1 MNKILLTVF
10 AVILSVTTNCGW
22 AQTSPIYQSCT
33 LGSWEN
39 DRTEPLSWNITG
51 DWITFST
58 KTEPNNNWYS
68 WHGKTAQTNMTMTDN
83 WVVETQLQLTDDLLQ
98 RNGVRTSLWLNV
110 FNEQD
115 VNADWSILQFNIDNS
130 TQTKGWQYWVST
142 DGGEWKDIPADK
154 NIPVTAG
161 TYTIKISYQDGKII
175 QYINNVEVNSYDAPD
190 CKMSYVK
197 EIIFN
202 SYSFGDSYT
211 TTWKVPSA
219 KFVAGKSMVL
229 TADELKK
236 AVADKNVSSI
246 TLAPGNYAADL
257 TIDRAIDIVGAGSGE
272 GGTIITG
279 LMNITAT
286 DGAKV
291 NLSELHLTPNN
302 INNKAITVGTASGTE
317 TPVVAATN
325 CVIDKAQRGFNILSV
340 GAQVYTKNTN
350 IDVTYYAISLCNER
364 QKISIEGGTIQGWAA
379 IMTTANGGLSNPKG
393 EIASTGTE
401 IVVNNATL
409 ISKILSNENYGV
421 IVLQEKYNGISATIT
436 NSTLIA
442 IGDNTINPQYSAI
455 LDIRSY
461 NNVVTVTNS
470 ELNCTNGANEAGG
483 AVVSLGWNHA
493 DFGREHDGNVHF
505 SQVKDYS
512 IPTTNTVTIGNDCQ
526 ITMKEGEKLVVTSR
540 TTPNQEK
547 DKLTIKGETYTV
559 SKGNVYR
566 QYQEGYVDS
575 KWVTVDDEG
584 LPMATDAKSL
594 EEQIEKAAA
603 NATIN
608 LLPVTYELE
617 SPLQI
622 AKAIKLTSVNAS
634 QKATLKGNITIE
646 ADGVIL
652 NNLNIETESTGTKYW
667 QKNAISVIAQKA
679 TITNCSLEGS
689 VQAGHTEEWVVNGI
703 VLFPTN
709 ANPTYTVTGNTFTMF
724 KGETTDKKWTATA
737 IIMADGYTLDKKED
751 GQVVLPA
758 VSNFNET
765 AIANANT
772 YTNCFADYIHMTDKK
787 YVYSSTQSADG
798 VADAWISM
806 EKGTIN
812 APAVTNGDVLTALN
826 NTSKPDLT
834 GKAIAI
840 RCSDAWLV
848 TNENLA
854 GNDLPVLVITKAD
867 GGNYEAAKKTYA
879 PTIDNS
885 KLTASTIEAGQT
897 LSASILSGGKATV
910 TTGDKTI
917 EIAGTFAW
925 EDPTTVAKE
934 GEQSYPVVFTPAD
947 LSTYSAAKTTY
958 TFSGTKAIKQ
968 YYTVTT
974 GKCENGSVEIKDA
987 NAANRYLKGSTL
999 SLVYHPDANYK
1010 TKDGAATTLSVIDK
1024 KEITAIFEPIMHTV
1038 TIAAGENGSVSV
1050 NGTTYSGSSNTISV
1064 QQGSELAVQAIPVA
1078 EYVGSLTCS
1087 DSKVISNG
1095 VVTVDK
1101 PFTVTAS
1108 FTKIPDKEFV
1118 VSVPAVQN
1126 GKILLYDKD
1135 GNAINAGSS
1144 VKTGTEVSVLAV
1156 PDLGYK
1162 LTSDGIKNNGS
1173 SITGGKIT
1181 VSAAA
1186 SITAAFEK
1194 QTFVVKTTGDNAT
1207 ITLAL
1212 AVEKAGTLNLDQV
1225 EYGTKLTASV
1235 KPNAGYKL
1243 LSLVVN
1249 GKEIAN
1255 GGTFTVTAATEVKA
1269 VMCELAKIVI
1279 DKTPQTFVYDGS
1291 KKEFVVKT
1299 IPAGIGGFTVTYDAV
1314 PQDAAGY
1321 DKKAYKV
1328 TITRDADDVYAAV
1341 SEEIAGGLII
1351 QAADMKGVAIP
1362 TATTGNLDS
1371 NPNPDLGDYAWA
1383 ADRAESDAIY
1393 DAIFTPKSGNF
1404 KMATFSIK
1412 TGKATESLKVVTLDW
1427 TGLQTRSTSPNVT
1440 FRVAGGSLAVLNG
1453 STMLSQDGTLY
1464 AGQKIRL
1471 VATPDATHAAKVT
1484 WNVSGGGTLSVE
1496 TDTEAM
1502 LTLAEGSTTV
1512 TANFAE
1518 MSSPEFPGLD
1528 GLEKAVYDGTIYG
1541 TGTPAIKGGTEA
1553 VKDNWSITFKQG
1565 GVATSTPINAGTY
1578 DIYVSRPADN
1588 LYKAVID
1595 QNVGSFTIAQ
1605 KQATAEVPVATPIL
1619 KGQSLAQSVLS
1630 GTADV
1635 DGSFVWIDPTVQ
1647 MTETGNQKAK
1657 FVPANAN
1664 YRESEVL
1671 TTKVTVTKAEGVT
1684 LRTLNVNITNPEKG
1698 TVTMTLNGS
1707 EVVAGASVTKGDK
1720 LIVTY
1725 VATAANYKPSAT
1737 IGGSD
1742 YKSGAEYIVPESG
1755 NVEVAVSFVF
1765 NNPNPGTDPDP
1776 DPSTVDVTGITLEPT
1791 SKTLAVNETFALKAT
1806 VAPADATDT
1815 GVSWSSSAPDIVSVD
1830 TNGNVKALKAG
1841 TATITAT
1848 TNDGGFTATC
1858 KISVSVPTGIEDIL
1872 SGTRVYAQDGSIV
1885 LEPAMT
1891 IQVLVSDMTGR
1902 VIWQGKLSEKKQM
1915 AVPAGVYI
1923 VRLSNANGVQTQK
1936 VIVQ

>member
-1 MNKILLTVF
+1 MKRVNLLKKMFVLVAFLALAGVGWAVVQEESGPSIGSELHTTRSGVPVVYGITSLKGNAGSMNVQVKFEIISSEGLDLSQSTFAYYEPNKEPGWVEGQLENGKTFTFGPSNGFPLQDATSYFKLTPKGTGKLVSKMSVINVAEPQSVVVEKQDELIVTADAENISIRNDGVTTYYASLYTAVRFAKENDVINVPNGNYDLRRGTEAITEGSNEVGWYLPINKKGITIKGESREGVKITSSTFASNTAWSTQNLVTVF
-10 AVILSVTTNCGW
+10 ADDVTLENLTFICKKETNKVIEVVGKNVQLKNITCNPPSGENFAGSIYFNIADLGTASLSNLQLNSGRITFTGATTGTVKMSDVNIDYTNVKIAGSSMEELAAYDPIGSTTGKSGLTINTENVTVKVAANSDAYTLSANTIKNLPANAVLHLAEGTYEVGKQLVVNKPITLEGADAEKVILK
-22 AQTSPIYQSCT
+22 AAA
-33 LGSWEN
+33 SWEGSAN
-39 DRTEPLSWNITG
+39 SQKNLVSVEGNGTGVATLANITIQEAKRSG
-51 DWITFST
+51 LNAQSAMTLKLNNVTLKNNTGAGMVVHSAVEVT
-58 KTEPNNNWYS
+58 GLKTEGNQWGGVNLDKGSPSYPISFKFDETSTFAENTKIYADNKELSMTVTYPENQGWYTYDV
-68 WHGKTAQTNMTMTDN
+68 GDN
-83 WVVETQLQLTDDLLQ
+83 RIWSNV
-98 RNGVRTSLWLNV
+98 TSM
-110 FNEQD
+110 D
-115 VNADWSILQFNIDNS
+115 VTS
-130 TQTKGWQYWVST
+130 
-142 DGGEWKDIPADK
+142 
-154 NIPVTAG
+154 
-161 TYTIKISYQDGKII
+161 
-175 QYINNVEVNSYDAPD
+175 
-190 CKMSYVK
+190 
-197 EIIFN
+197 
-202 SYSFGDSYT
+202 
-211 TTWKVPSA
+211 
-219 KFVAGKSMVL
+219 
-229 TADELKK
+229 ADEL
-236 AVADKNVSSI
+236 AAAL
-246 TLAPGNYAADL
+246 LAIP
-257 TIDRAIDIVGAGSGE
+257 E
-272 GGTIITG
+272 GGTIRLSGTITPA
-279 LMNITAT
+279 AT
-286 DGAKV
+286 V
-291 NLSELHLTPNN
+291 TIE
-302 INNKAITVGTASGTE
+302 KAITL
-317 TPVVAATN
+317 
-325 CVIDKAQRGFNILSV
+325 CSV
-340 GAQVYTKNTN
+340 
-350 IDVTYYAISLCNER
+350 
-364 QKISIEGGTIQGWAA
+364 
-379 IMTTANGGLSNPKG
+379 
-393 EIASTGTE
+393 
-401 IVVNNATL
+401 
-409 ISKILSNENYGV
+409 
-421 IVLQEKYNGISATIT
+421 
-436 NSTLIA
+436 
-442 IGDNTINPQYSAI
+442 
-455 LDIRSY
+455 
-461 NNVVTVTNS
+461 
-470 ELNCTNGANEAGG
+470 
-483 AVVSLGWNHA
+483 
-493 DFGREHDGNVHF
+493 
-505 SQVKDYS
+505 
-512 IPTTNTVTIGNDCQ
+512 
-526 ITMKEGEKLVVTSR
+526 
-540 TTPNQEK
+540 
-547 DKLTIKGETYTV
+547 
-559 SKGNVYR
+559 
-566 QYQEGYVDS
+566 
-575 KWVTVDDEG
+575 DE
-584 LPMATDAKSL
+584 
-594 EEQIEKAAA
+594 
-603 NATIN
+603 
-608 LLPVTYELE
+608 
-617 SPLQI
+617 
-622 AKAIKLTSVNAS
+622 AKAIFNGHLIVKTNDVNIKDLKFTAQSVGFESWEKTAIVLHGS
-634 QKATLKGNITIE
+634 SARIE
-646 ADGVIL
+646 
-652 NNLNIETESTGTKYW
+652 
-667 QKNAISVIAQKA
+667 
-679 TITNCSLEGS
+679 NCEFEGS
-689 VQAGHTEEWVVNGI
+689 VSDNKYVANGI
-703 VLFPTN
+703 NLIPTAAKTN
-709 ANPTYTVTGNTFTMF
+709 FVITGNTFKSFNQKTA
-724 KGETTDKKWTATA
+724 DNWTATA
-737 IIMADGYTLDKKED
+737 VILQDKFTLTKLN
-751 GQVVLPA
+751 GT
-758 VSNFNET
+758 VSITIPEVTGFDET
-765 AIANANT
+765 AIVKNNT
-772 YTNCFADYIHMTDKK
+772 FTSCFADYIHMTANK

-798 VADAWISM
+798 VADAWLSM
-806 EKGTIN
+806 DKGTIN
-812 APAVTNGDVLTALN
+812 APAVTNEAVLTALN
-826 NTSKPDLT
+826 ATDKPALT
-834 GKAIAI
+834 DKAIAI

-848 TNENLA
+848 TNESLA
-854 GNDLPVLVITKAD
+854 GNDLPVLVFTMD
-867 GGNYEAAKKTYA
+867 GGEYKAVKKTYA
-879 PTIDNS
+879 PTIDNTT
-885 KLTASTIEAGQT
+885 LTASTIEAGQT
-897 LSASILSGGKATV
+897 LSASILSGGKAMV
-910 TTGDKTI
+910 EEK

-958 TFSGTKAIKQ
+958 TFSGMKAIKQ

-1010 TKDGAATTLSVIDK
+1010 TKAGAATTLSVIDK
-1024 KEITAIFEPIMHTV
+1024 KEITATFEPIMHTV
-1038 TIAAGENGSVSV
+1038 TITAGENGSVSV

-1064 QQGSELAVQAIPVA
+1064 QQGSELAVQAIPAA

-1101 PFTVTAS
+1101 PFSVTAS
-1108 FTKIPDKEFV
+1108 FTEILKDQFV

-1144 VKTGTEVSVLAV
+1144 VETGTDVSVLAV

-1162 LTSDGIKNNGS
+1162 LTSDGLKNNGTA
-1173 SITGGKIT
+1173 ITDGKIT

-1194 QTFVVKTTGDNAT
+1194 QTFAVKKTGDNAT

-1235 KPNAGYKL
+1235 APAAGYKL

-1299 IPAGIGGFTVTYDAV
+1299 IPAGIGGFTVKYEGI
-1314 PQDAAGY
+1314 PQEVDNHIQ
-1321 DKKAYKV
+1321 KTYKV
-1328 TITRDADDVYAAV
+1328 IITREADDVYAAV
-1341 SEEIAGGLII
+1341 SQEIEGGLII
-1351 QAADMKGVAIP
+1351 LAADMKGVAIP
-1362 TATTGNLDS
+1362 TANDGSIDKATT
-1371 NPNPDLGDYAWA
+1371 DLGSYAWK
-1383 ADRAESDAIY
+1383 DNRTDNDAIY

-1404 KMATFSIK
+1404 KKATFSIP
-1412 TGKATESLKVVTLDW
+1412 TGKATGSLKVVTLDW
-1427 TGLQTRSTSPNVT
+1427 GKLQTRSTTPNVT
-1440 FRVAGGSLAVLNG
+1440 FEVSGGSLAVLNG
-1453 STMLSQDGTLY
+1453 STALSSNSDLY

-1484 WNVSGGGTLSVE
+1484 WSVDGGTLSDE
-1496 TDTEAM
+1496 TATEAT
-1502 LTLAEGSTTV
+1502 LTLKEGSITV
-1512 TANFAE
+1512 YATFAE

-1528 GLEKAVYDGTIYG
+1528 GLDKAVYDGTIYG
-1541 TGTPAIKGGTEA
+1541 TGTPAIKGGTET

-1595 QNVGSFTIAQ
+1595 QKAGSFTIAQ
-1605 KQATAEVPVATPIL
+1605 KQVTASVTAATSVL

-1664 YRESEVL
+1664 YKESEVL

-1725 VATAANYKPSAT
+1725 VATAADYKASAT

-1742 YKSGAEYIVPESG
+1742 YKSGVEYIVPESG

-1765 NNPNPGTDPDP
+1765 NNSNPGTDPDP

-1791 SKTLAVNETFALKAT
+1791 SKTLAVNETLALKAT

-1830 TNGNVKALKAG
+1830 TKGNVKALKAG

-1872 SGTRVYAQDGSIV
+1872 SGTRVYTQDGSIV

-1915 AVPAGVYI
+1915 AVSAGVYI

>member
-1 MNKILLTVF
+1 MKRVNLLKKMFVLVAFLALAGVGWAMVQEENGPSINSELHTARSGVPVVYGITSLKGNAGDMNVQVKFEIISSEGLDLNKSTFAYYEPNQPTPGWVEGELEDGKIFTFGLPVGFPLRDATSYFKLTPVGSGKLVSKVSVINVANSGEPIAVLNDELTVTGDAKNISITNNGETTYYASLYTAVRFAKENDVINVPNGNYDLRRGTEAITEGSNEAGWYLPINKKGITIKGESREGVKITSSTFASNTAWSTQNLVTVF
-10 AVILSVTTNCGW
+10 ADDVTLENLTFICKKETNKVIEVVGKNVQLKNITCNPPSGENFAGSIYFNIADLGTASLSNLQLNSGRITFTGATTGTVKMSDVNIDYTNVKIAGSSMEELAAYDPIGSTTGKSGLTINTENVTVKVAANSDAYTLSANTIKNLPANAVLHLAEGTYEVGKQLVVNKPITLEGADAGKVILK
-22 AQTSPIYQSCT
+22 AAA
-33 LGSWEN
+33 SWEGSAN
-39 DRTEPLSWNITG
+39 AQKNLVSVEGNGTGVATLANITIQEAKRSG
-51 DWITFST
+51 LNAQSAMTLKLNNVTLKNNTGAGMVVHSAVEVT
-58 KTEPNNNWYS
+58 GLKTEGNQWGGVNLDKGSPSYPISFKFDETSTFAENTKIYADNKELSMTVTYPENQGWYTYDVEAMRIWS
-68 WHGKTAQTNMTMTDN
+68 NVASMDVTN
-83 WVVETQLQLTDDLLQ
+83 
-98 RNGVRTSLWLNV
+98 
-110 FNEQD
+110 
-115 VNADWSILQFNIDNS
+115 
-130 TQTKGWQYWVST
+130 
-142 DGGEWKDIPADK
+142 
-154 NIPVTAG
+154 
-161 TYTIKISYQDGKII
+161 
-175 QYINNVEVNSYDAPD
+175 
-190 CKMSYVK
+190 
-197 EIIFN
+197 
-202 SYSFGDSYT
+202 
-211 TTWKVPSA
+211 
-219 KFVAGKSMVL
+219 
-229 TADELKK
+229 ADEL
-236 AVADKNVSSI
+236 AAAL
-246 TLAPGNYAADL
+246 LAIP
-257 TIDRAIDIVGAGSGE
+257 E
-272 GGTIITG
+272 GGTIRLSGTITPA
-279 LMNITAT
+279 AT
-286 DGAKV
+286 V
-291 NLSELHLTPNN
+291 MIE
-302 INNKAITVGTASGTE
+302 KAITLCSVDEAKATFNGHLIVKTNDVNIKDLKFTA
-317 TPVVAATN
+317 
-325 CVIDKAQRGFNILSV
+325 QSV
-340 GAQVYTKNTN
+340 GFESWEK
-350 IDVTYYAISLCNER
+350 
-364 QKISIEGGTIQGWAA
+364 
-379 IMTTANGGLSNPKG
+379 TA
-393 EIASTGTE
+393 
-401 IVVNNATL
+401 
-409 ISKILSNENYGV
+409 
-421 IVLQEKYNGISATIT
+421 IVLVGSSAKI
-436 NSTLIA
+436 
-442 IGDNTINPQYSAI
+442 
-455 LDIRSY
+455 
-461 NNVVTVTNS
+461 
-470 ELNCTNGANEAGG
+470 ENCE
-483 AVVSLGWNHA
+483 
-493 DFGREHDGNVHF
+493 F
-505 SQVKDYS
+505 
-512 IPTTNTVTIGNDCQ
+512 
-526 ITMKEGEKLVVTSR
+526 
-540 TTPNQEK
+540 
-547 DKLTIKGETYTV
+547 
-559 SKGNVYR
+559 
-566 QYQEGYVDS
+566 
-575 KWVTVDDEG
+575 
-584 LPMATDAKSL
+584 
-594 EEQIEKAAA
+594 
-603 NATIN
+603 
-608 LLPVTYELE
+608 
-617 SPLQI
+617 
-622 AKAIKLTSVNAS
+622 
-634 QKATLKGNITIE
+634 
-646 ADGVIL
+646 
-652 NNLNIETESTGTKYW
+652 
-667 QKNAISVIAQKA
+667 
-679 TITNCSLEGS
+679 EGS
-689 VQAGHTEEWVVNGI
+689 VSDDKYVANGI
-703 VLFPTN
+703 NLIPTAAKTN
-709 ANPTYTVTGNTFTMF
+709 FVITGNTFKNFNQKTA
-724 KGETTDKKWTATA
+724 DNWTATA
-737 IIMADGYTLDKKED
+737 VILQDKFTLTKLN
-751 GQVVLPA
+751 GT
-758 VSNFNET
+758 VSITIPEVTGFDET
-765 AIANANT
+765 AIVKNNT
-772 YTNCFADYIHMTDKK
+772 FTSCFADYIHMTANK

-798 VADAWISM
+798 VADAWLSM
-806 EKGTIN
+806 DKGTIN
-812 APAVTNGDVLTALN
+812 APAVTNEAVLTALN
-826 NTSKPDLT
+826 ATDKPALT
-834 GKAIAI
+834 DKAIAI

-848 TNENLA
+848 TNESLA
-854 GNDLPVLVITKAD
+854 GNDLPVLVFTMD
-867 GGNYEAAKKTYA
+867 GGDYKAEKKTYA

-885 KLTASTIEAGQT
+885 KLTASTIEAEQT

-974 GKCENGSVEIKDA
+974 GKCENGSVEIKEA
-987 NAANRYLKGSTL
+987 NAANRYLKGSKLT
-999 SLVYHPDANYK
+999 LVYHPDANYK
-1010 TKDGAATTLSVIDK
+1010 TNADAATTLSVTEK
-1024 KEITAIFEPIMHTV
+1024 QEITTIFEPIMHTV

-1050 NGTTYSGSSNTISV
+1050 NGITYSGSSNTISV

-1108 FTKIPDKEFV
+1108 FTAKLEDQFV

-1144 VKTGTEVSVLAV
+1144 VETGTDVSVLAV

-1173 SITGGKIT
+1173 SITGGKIK
-1181 VSAAA
+1181 VSAAV

-1194 QTFVVKTTGDNAT
+1194 QTFAVKTTGNNAT

-1235 KPNAGYKL
+1235 APAAGYKL

-1269 VMCELAKIVI
+1269 VMCKLATIVI
-1279 DKTPQTFVYDGS
+1279 DKTPQTFVYDGN

-1299 IPAGIGGFTVTYDAV
+1299 IPAGIGDFTVTYDAV

-1328 TITRDADDVYAAV
+1328 IITRDADDVYAAV
-1341 SEEIAGGLII
+1341 SQEIEGGLVIL
-1351 QAADMKGVAIP
+1351 AADMKGVAIP
-1362 TATTGNLDS
+1362 TASSGNLES
-1371 NPNPDLGDYAWA
+1371 NPNSDLGSYAW
-1383 ADRAESDAIY
+1383 ENGSVGNDAPIHN
-1393 DAIFTPKSGNF
+1393 AIFTPTSKNF
-1404 KMATFSIK
+1404 KKSTFSIL
-1412 TGKATESLKVVTLDW
+1412 TGKGTKPAEVTLDW
-1427 TGLQTRSTSPNVT
+1427 GGLQTRSTSPNVKFT
-1440 FRVAGGSLAVLNG
+1440 VNGGSLAVLNG
-1453 STMLSQDGTLY
+1453 SAVLSSGTTLY

-1471 VATPDATHAAKVT
+1471 VATPDAAHAAKVT
-1484 WNVSGGGTLSVE
+1484 WSVTNGTLSDQ
-1496 TDTEAM
+1496 TDTEAT
-1502 LTLAEGSTTV
+1502 LTLAEGSITV
-1512 TANFAE
+1512 SATFAAK
-1518 MSSPEFPGLD
+1518 SSPVFPGLD
-1528 GLEKAVYDGTIYG
+1528 GLDKSVYDGTIYG
-1541 TGTPAIKGGTEA
+1541 TGTPAIKGGTGA
-1553 VKDNWSITFKQG
+1553 VTDNWSIAFKQG

-1578 DIYVSRPADN
+1578 DIYVSRPADAI
-1588 LYKAVID
+1588 YSAVID

-1671 TTKVTVTKAEGVT
+1671 TTNVTVTKAEGVT

-1830 TNGNVKALKAG
+1830 TKGNVKALKAG

-1872 SGTRVYAQDGSIV
+1872 SGPRVYAQDGSIV

-1915 AVPAGVYI
+1915 AVSAGVYI

>member
-1 MNKILLTVF
+1 MKKNILTLF
-10 AVILSVTTNCGW
+10 AVIIGLT
-22 AQTSPIYQSCT
+22 A
-33 LGSWEN
+33 
-39 DRTEPLSWNITG
+39 NIG
-51 DWITFST
+51 LLHA
-58 KTEPNNNWYS
+58 E
-68 WHGKTAQTNMTMTDN
+68 TDN
-83 WVVETQLQLTDDLLQ
+83 W
-98 RNGVRTSLWLNV
+98 
-110 FNEQD
+110 
-115 VNADWSILQFNIDNS
+115 S
-130 TQTKGWQYWVST
+130 THA
-142 DGGEWKDIPADK
+142 EE
-154 NIPVTAG
+154 VTPSG
-161 TYTIKISYQDGKII
+161 DTYTITSAGQLAWIASQVNGESGNSFEGKTIILNNDIDLAAHEWTPIGNSFEKGFKGTFDGNGKTISNMKISITSNNEQEKVIGGLFGYILNDAVVKNVTIAGTSSIELSGNKEAFAGGIVALAQGITQENKKAAFAGTIENCHSAASISVSISPATANAKGSENSAVAGGIAGEVYAGGKKSSDPD
-175 QYINNVEVNSYDAPD
+175 YPGVINCSSSGNMTST
-190 CKMSYVK
+190 C
-197 EIIFN
+197 
-202 SYSFGDSYT
+202 T
-211 TTWKVPSA
+211 TTQTTNGVLSGGILGRAESVKVQNCYSTGNMTSTGGQTPYTGGIVGHVSYEVQILDCYSTGTITSSSNRTEEA
-219 KFVAGKSMVL
+219 WGIAGGISGTISQNSVVKNCYATGDISVSLPNTTNAGSEVWAGGIVGYGINKAGSKIENCAALNGTISVSGNKSFS
-229 TADELKK
+229 KK
-236 AVADKNVSSI
+236 AVHRIFGKNEGQT
-246 TLAPGNYAADL
+246 TLSGNYAYVGIELSIDSQS
-257 TIDRAIDIVGAGSGE
+257 TIVTAEGIDKE
-272 GGTIITG
+272 DGTILVSFDLPTLFDSNKG
-279 LMNITAT
+279 WT
-286 DGAKV
+286 
-291 NLSELHLTPNN
+291 LSETTLPTLTDCGTAVQTGKPQSDYFIPASELKTLLSRESVTAISLKDGVTYDFSDESLN
-302 INNKAITVGTASGTE
+302 INKAVTITSNVYNKAI
-317 TPVVAATN
+317 
-325 CVIDKAQRGFNILSV
+325 I
-340 GAQVYTKNTN
+340 
-350 IDVTYYAISLCNER
+350 
-364 QKISIEGGTIQGWAA
+364 
-379 IMTTANGGLSNPKG
+379 
-393 EIASTGTE
+393 
-401 IVVNNATL
+401 
-409 ISKILSNENYGV
+409 
-421 IVLQEKYNGISATIT
+421 
-436 NSTLIA
+436 
-442 IGDNTINPQYSAI
+442 
-455 LDIRSY
+455 
-461 NNVVTVTNS
+461 
-470 ELNCTNGANEAGG
+470 
-483 AVVSLGWNHA
+483 
-493 DFGREHDGNVHF
+493 
-505 SQVKDYS
+505 
-512 IPTTNTVTIGNDCQ
+512 
-526 ITMKEGEKLVVTSR
+526 
-540 TTPNQEK
+540 
-547 DKLTIKGETYTV
+547 
-559 SKGNVYR
+559 
-566 QYQEGYVDS
+566 
-575 KWVTVDDEG
+575 
-584 LPMATDAKSL
+584 
-594 EEQIEKAAA
+594 
-603 NATIN
+603 
-608 LLPVTYELE
+608 
-617 SPLQI
+617 
-622 AKAIKLTSVNAS
+622 
-634 QKATLKGNITIE
+634 KGNICIE
-646 ADGVIL
+646 ADDVAL
-652 NNLNIETESTGTKYW
+652 NNLKIETVSTGTKYW
-667 QKNAISVIAQKA
+667 QKNAVSVIGKKV
-679 TITNCSLEGS
+679 TITTCDFVGS
-689 VQAGHTEEWVVNGI
+689 IQAGHAEEWVVNGI
-703 VLFPTN
+703 VLFPT
-709 ANPTYTVTGNTFTMF
+709 ATAPEYKLTGNTFTMF
-724 KGETTDKKWTATA
+724 KGTTSDKKWTATA

-812 APAVTNGDVLTALN
+812 AQAVTNEAVLTALN
-826 NTSKPDLT
+826 NTSKPTLT
-834 GKAIAI
+834 DKAIAI

-848 TNENLA
+848 TNESLA
-854 GNDLPVLVITKAD
+854 GSDLPVLVITMD
-867 GGNYEAAKKTYA
+867 GGDYKAEKKTYA
-879 PTIDNS
+879 PTIDNTT
-885 KLTASTIEAGQT
+885 LTASTIEAGQT
-897 LSASILSGGKATV
+897 LSASILSGGKAMV
-910 TTGDKTI
+910 EEK

-974 GKCENGSVEIKDA
+974 GKCENGSVEIKEA
-987 NAANRYLKGSTL
+987 NAANRYLKGSKLT
-999 SLVYHPDANYK
+999 LVYHPDANYK
-1010 TKDGAATTLSVIDK
+1010 TNADAATTLSVTEK
-1024 KEITAIFEPIMHTV
+1024 QEITTIFEPIMHTV

-1050 NGTTYSGSSNTISV
+1050 NGITYSGSSNTISV

-1108 FTKIPDKEFV
+1108 FTAKLEDQFV

-1144 VKTGTEVSVLAV
+1144 VETGTDVSVLAV

-1173 SITGGKIT
+1173 SITGGKIK
-1181 VSAAA
+1181 VSAAV

-1194 QTFVVKTTGDNAT
+1194 QTFAVKTTGNNAT

-1235 KPNAGYKL
+1235 APAAGYKL

-1269 VMCELAKIVI
+1269 VMCKLATIVI
-1279 DKTPQTFVYDGS
+1279 DKTPQTFVYDGN

-1299 IPAGIGGFTVTYDAV
+1299 IPAGIGDFTVTYDAV
-1314 PQDAAGY
+1314 PQDAADH

-1328 TITRDADDVYAAV
+1328 TITRKADDVYAEVTA
-1341 SEEIAGGLII
+1341 EQGTIEGGLVIL
-1351 QAADMKGVAIP
+1351 AADMKGVAIP
-1362 TATTGNLDS
+1362 TASNGNLGS
-1371 NPNPDLGDYAWA
+1371 NPNQDLGDYAWA
-1383 ADRAESDAIY
+1383 ADRADGDAIY

-1404 KMATFSIK
+1404 KKSTFSIL
-1412 TGKATESLKVVTLDW
+1412 TGKGTRPAEVTLDW
-1427 TGLQTRSTSPNVT
+1427 GGLQTRSAGSTVKFTVN
-1440 FRVAGGSLAVLNG
+1440 GGSLAVLNG
-1453 STMLSQDGTLY
+1453 SAALSSGTTLY

-1484 WNVSGGGTLSVE
+1484 WSVTNGTLSDQ
-1496 TDTEAM
+1496 TDTEAT

-1512 TANFAE
+1512 SATFAAK
-1518 MSSPEFPGLD
+1518 SSPAFPGLD
-1528 GLEKAVYDGTIYG
+1528 GLGNVIYDGTIYG
-1541 TGTPAIKGGTEA
+1541 TGVPAIKSGT
-1553 VKDNWSITFKQG
+1553 VTDNWLITFKQD

-1578 DIYVSRPADN
+1578 GIYVSRPADN
-1588 LYKAVID
+1588 LYSAVID
-1595 QNVGSFTIAQ
+1595 QKAGSFTIAQ
-1605 KQATAEVPVATPIL
+1605 KQVTASVTAATSVL

-1635 DGSFVWIDPTVQ
+1635 DGSFVWIDPTVL

-1664 YRESEVL
+1664 YKESGEL
-1671 TTKVTVTKAEGVT
+1671 TTKVTVNEATGVT

-1737 IGGSD
+1737 IGGSA
-1742 YKSGAEYIVPESG
+1742 YQSGAEYIVPVEG
-1755 NVEVAVSFVF
+1755 NVEVAVSFTW
-1765 NNPNPGTDPDP
+1765 NNPGTGTDPEP
-1776 DPSTVDVTGITLEPT
+1776 GPSTVDVTGITLEPT

-1830 TNGNVKALKAG
+1830 TKGNVKALKAG

-1915 AVPAGVYI
+1915 AVSAGVYI

>member
-1 MNKILLTVF
+1 MKKNILTLF
-10 AVILSVTTNCGW
+10 AVIIGLT
-22 AQTSPIYQSCT
+22 A
-33 LGSWEN
+33 
-39 DRTEPLSWNITG
+39 NIG
-51 DWITFST
+51 LLHA
-58 KTEPNNNWYS
+58 E
-68 WHGKTAQTNMTMTDN
+68 TDN
-83 WVVETQLQLTDDLLQ
+83 W
-98 RNGVRTSLWLNV
+98 
-110 FNEQD
+110 
-115 VNADWSILQFNIDNS
+115 S
-130 TQTKGWQYWVST
+130 THA
-142 DGGEWKDIPADK
+142 EE
-154 NIPVTAG
+154 VTPSG
-161 TYTIKISYQDGKII
+161 DTYTITSAGQLAWIASQVNGESGNSFEGKTIILNNDIDLAAHEWTPIGNSFEKGFKGTFDGNGKTISNMKISITSNNEQEKVIGGLFGYILNDAVVKNVTIAGTSSIELSGNKEAFAGGIVALAQGITQENKKAAFAGTIENCHSAASISVSISPATANAKGSENSAVAGGIAGEVYAGGKKSSDPD
-175 QYINNVEVNSYDAPD
+175 YPGVINCSSSGNMTST
-190 CKMSYVK
+190 C
-197 EIIFN
+197 
-202 SYSFGDSYT
+202 T
-211 TTWKVPSA
+211 TTQTTNGVLSGGILGRAESVKVQNCYSTGNMTSTGGQTPYTGGIVGHVSYEVQILDCYSTGTITSSSNRTEEA
-219 KFVAGKSMVL
+219 WGIAGGISGTISQNSVVKNCYATGDISVSLPNTTNAGSEVWAGGIVGYGINKAGSKIENCAALNGTISVSGNKSFS
-229 TADELKK
+229 KK
-236 AVADKNVSSI
+236 AVHRIFGKNEGQT
-246 TLAPGNYAADL
+246 TLSGNYAYVGIELSIDSQS
-257 TIDRAIDIVGAGSGE
+257 TIVTAEGIDKE
-272 GGTIITG
+272 DGTILVSFDLPTLFDSNKG
-279 LMNITAT
+279 WT
-286 DGAKV
+286 
-291 NLSELHLTPNN
+291 LSETTLPTLTDCGTAVQTGKPQSDYFIPASELKTLLSRESVTAISLKDGVTYDFSDESLN
-302 INNKAITVGTASGTE
+302 INKAVTITSNVYNKAI
-317 TPVVAATN
+317 
-325 CVIDKAQRGFNILSV
+325 I
-340 GAQVYTKNTN
+340 
-350 IDVTYYAISLCNER
+350 
-364 QKISIEGGTIQGWAA
+364 
-379 IMTTANGGLSNPKG
+379 
-393 EIASTGTE
+393 
-401 IVVNNATL
+401 
-409 ISKILSNENYGV
+409 
-421 IVLQEKYNGISATIT
+421 
-436 NSTLIA
+436 
-442 IGDNTINPQYSAI
+442 
-455 LDIRSY
+455 
-461 NNVVTVTNS
+461 
-470 ELNCTNGANEAGG
+470 
-483 AVVSLGWNHA
+483 
-493 DFGREHDGNVHF
+493 
-505 SQVKDYS
+505 
-512 IPTTNTVTIGNDCQ
+512 
-526 ITMKEGEKLVVTSR
+526 
-540 TTPNQEK
+540 
-547 DKLTIKGETYTV
+547 
-559 SKGNVYR
+559 
-566 QYQEGYVDS
+566 
-575 KWVTVDDEG
+575 
-584 LPMATDAKSL
+584 
-594 EEQIEKAAA
+594 
-603 NATIN
+603 
-608 LLPVTYELE
+608 
-617 SPLQI
+617 
-622 AKAIKLTSVNAS
+622 
-634 QKATLKGNITIE
+634 KGNICIE
-646 ADGVIL
+646 ADDVAL
-652 NNLNIETESTGTKYW
+652 NNLKIETVSTGTKYW
-667 QKNAISVIAQKA
+667 QKNAVSVIGKKV
-679 TITNCSLEGS
+679 TITTCDFVGS
-689 VQAGHTEEWVVNGI
+689 IQAGHAEEWVVNGI
-703 VLFPTN
+703 VLFPT
-709 ANPTYTVTGNTFTMF
+709 ATAPEYKLTGNTFTMF
-724 KGETTDKKWTATA
+724 KGTTSDKKWTATA
-737 IIMADGYTLDKKED
+737 IIMADGYTLDKKEN

-765 AIANANT
+765 AIASANT
-772 YTNCFADYIHMTDKK
+772 YTDCFADYIHMTNSK
-787 YVYSSTQSADG
+787 YVYSHTQSADG
-798 VADAWISM
+798 VADAWLSM
-806 EKGTIN
+806 DKGTID
-812 APAVTNGDVLTALN
+812 ASAVTNEAVLTALN
-826 NTSKPDLT
+826 ATEKPTLT

-840 RCSDAWLV
+840 KCSDAWLV
-848 TNENLA
+848 TNESLA
-854 GNDLPVLVITKAD
+854 GNDLPVLVITKAE
-867 GGNYEAAKKTYA
+867 GGDYKAVKKTYA

-897 LSASILSGGKATV
+897 LSASVLSGGKATAD
-910 TTGDKTI
+910 GK

-925 EDPTTVAKE
+925 EDPKTVAAE
-934 GEQSYPVVFTPAD
+934 GEQTYSVVFTPND
-947 LSTYSAAKTTY
+947 LSGYSPAKTSY
-958 TFSGTKAIKQ
+958 TFSGKNAIKQ

-974 GKCENGSVEIKDA
+974 GKCENGSVEIKEA

-999 SLVYHPDANYK
+999 TLVYHPDVNYK
-1010 TKDGAATTLSVIDK
+1010 TKAGAETTLNVTEDK
-1024 KEITAIFEPIMHTV
+1024 VVTTTFEAIMHTV
-1038 TIAAGENGSVSV
+1038 TIAAGANGSVSV
-1050 NGTTYSGSSNTISV
+1050 NGTAYTGSSNTISV
-1064 QQGSELAVQAIPVA
+1064 PQGSELAVQVIPA
-1078 EYVGSLTCS
+1078 TDYIGSLTCS

-1101 PFTVTAS
+1101 PFTITGS
-1108 FTKIPDKEFV
+1108 FTEKPADEFV

-1144 VKTGTEVSVLAV
+1144 VETGTVVSVLAV

-1162 LTSDGIKNNGS
+1162 LTSESLKNNS
-1173 SITGGKIT
+1173 APITDGKIT
-1181 VSAAA
+1181 VSANA

-1194 QTFVVKTTGDNAT
+1194 QTFAVSKKDVNAT
-1207 ITLAL
+1207 ITIS
-1212 AVEKAGTLNLDQV
+1212 GTGSESLDKV
-1225 EYGTKLTASV
+1225 PYGTTLTASV
-1235 KPNAGYKL
+1235 KPNDGYKL

-1249 GKEIAN
+1249 GKEIAD
-1255 GGTFTVTAATEVKA
+1255 GGSFTVTAKTEVKA
-1269 VMCELAKIVI
+1269 VMRQLATIVI
-1279 DKTPQTFVYDGS
+1279 DKTPQTFVYDGN

-1299 IPAGIGGFTVTYDAV
+1299 IPAGIGDFTVTYDAV

-1321 DKKAYKV
+1321 NKKAYKV

-1351 QAADMKGVAIP
+1351 LAADMKGVAIP
-1362 TATTGNLDS
+1362 TASSGSINTTT
-1371 NPNPDLGDYAWA
+1371 DLGSYAW
-1383 ADRAESDAIY
+1383 ENGSVENDAPIHN
-1393 DAIFTPKSGNF
+1393 AIFTPTSENF
-1404 KMATFSIK
+1404 KKSTFSIL
-1412 TGKATESLKVVTLDW
+1412 TGKGQTPATVTLDW
-1427 TGLQTRSTSPNVT
+1427 GGLQTRSASPNVT
-1440 FRVAGGSLAVLNG
+1440 FKVNGGSLAVLNG
-1453 STMLSQDGTLY
+1453 SAVLSSNTTLY

-1484 WNVSGGGTLSVE
+1484 WSVDGGELIASTN
-1496 TDTEAM
+1496 TEA
-1502 LTLAEGSTTV
+1502 TLALAKGNITV
-1512 TANFAE
+1512 YATFAE

-1528 GLEKAVYDGTIYG
+1528 GLDKAVYDGTIYG

-1671 TTKVTVTKAEGVT
+1671 TTNVTVTKAEGVT

-1830 TNGNVKALKAG
+1830 TKGNVKALKAG
-1841 TATITAT
+1841 TATITAA

-1915 AVPAGVYI
+1915 AVSAGVYI

>member
-1 MNKILLTVF
+1 MKKNILTLF
-10 AVILSVTTNCGW
+10 AVIIGLT
-22 AQTSPIYQSCT
+22 A
-33 LGSWEN
+33 
-39 DRTEPLSWNITG
+39 NIG
-51 DWITFST
+51 LLHA
-58 KTEPNNNWYS
+58 E
-68 WHGKTAQTNMTMTDN
+68 TDN
-83 WVVETQLQLTDDLLQ
+83 W
-98 RNGVRTSLWLNV
+98 
-110 FNEQD
+110 
-115 VNADWSILQFNIDNS
+115 S
-130 TQTKGWQYWVST
+130 THA
-142 DGGEWKDIPADK
+142 EE
-154 NIPVTAG
+154 VTPSG
-161 TYTIKISYQDGKII
+161 DTYTITSAGQLAWIASQVNGESGNSFEGKTIILNNDIDLAAHEWTPIGNSFEKGFKGTFDGNGKTISNMKISITSNNEQEKVIGGLFGYILNDAVVKNVTIAGTSSIELSGNKEAFAGGIVALAQGITQENKKAAFAGTIENCHSAASISVSISPATANAKGSENSAVAGGIAGEVYAGGKKSSDPD
-175 QYINNVEVNSYDAPD
+175 YPGVINCSSSGNMTST
-190 CKMSYVK
+190 C
-197 EIIFN
+197 
-202 SYSFGDSYT
+202 T
-211 TTWKVPSA
+211 TTQTTNGVLSGGILGRAESVKVQNCYSTGNMTSTGGQTPYTGGIVGHVSYEVQILDCYSTGTITSSSNRTEEA
-219 KFVAGKSMVL
+219 WGIAGGISGTISQNSVVKNCYATGDISVSLPNTTNAGSEVWAGGIVGYGINKAGSKIENCAALNGTISVSGNKSFS
-229 TADELKK
+229 KK
-236 AVADKNVSSI
+236 AVHRIFGKNEGQT
-246 TLAPGNYAADL
+246 TLSGNYAYVGIELSIDSQS
-257 TIDRAIDIVGAGSGE
+257 TIVTAEGIDKE
-272 GGTIITG
+272 DGTILVSFDLPTLFDSNKG
-279 LMNITAT
+279 WT
-286 DGAKV
+286 
-291 NLSELHLTPNN
+291 LSETTLPTLTDCGTAVQTGKPQSDYFIPASELKTLLSRESVTAISLKDGVTYDFSDESLN
-302 INNKAITVGTASGTE
+302 INKAVTITSNVYNKAI
-317 TPVVAATN
+317 
-325 CVIDKAQRGFNILSV
+325 I
-340 GAQVYTKNTN
+340 
-350 IDVTYYAISLCNER
+350 
-364 QKISIEGGTIQGWAA
+364 
-379 IMTTANGGLSNPKG
+379 
-393 EIASTGTE
+393 
-401 IVVNNATL
+401 
-409 ISKILSNENYGV
+409 
-421 IVLQEKYNGISATIT
+421 
-436 NSTLIA
+436 
-442 IGDNTINPQYSAI
+442 
-455 LDIRSY
+455 
-461 NNVVTVTNS
+461 
-470 ELNCTNGANEAGG
+470 
-483 AVVSLGWNHA
+483 
-493 DFGREHDGNVHF
+493 
-505 SQVKDYS
+505 
-512 IPTTNTVTIGNDCQ
+512 
-526 ITMKEGEKLVVTSR
+526 
-540 TTPNQEK
+540 
-547 DKLTIKGETYTV
+547 
-559 SKGNVYR
+559 
-566 QYQEGYVDS
+566 
-575 KWVTVDDEG
+575 
-584 LPMATDAKSL
+584 
-594 EEQIEKAAA
+594 
-603 NATIN
+603 
-608 LLPVTYELE
+608 
-617 SPLQI
+617 
-622 AKAIKLTSVNAS
+622 
-634 QKATLKGNITIE
+634 KGNICIE
-646 ADGVIL
+646 ADDVAL
-652 NNLNIETESTGTKYW
+652 NNLKIETVSTGTKYW
-667 QKNAISVIAQKA
+667 QKNAVSVIGKKV
-679 TITNCSLEGS
+679 TITTCDFVGS
-689 VQAGHTEEWVVNGI
+689 IQAGHAEEWVVNGI
-703 VLFPTN
+703 VLFPT
-709 ANPTYTVTGNTFTMF
+709 ATAPEYKLTGNTFTMF
-724 KGETTDKKWTATA
+724 KGTTSDKKWTATA
-737 IIMADGYTLDKKED
+737 IIMADGYTLDKKEN

-765 AIANANT
+765 AIASANT
-772 YTNCFADYIHMTDKK
+772 YTDCFADYIHMTNSK
-787 YVYSSTQSADG
+787 YVYSHTQSADG
-798 VADAWISM
+798 VADAWLSM
-806 EKGTIN
+806 DKGTID
-812 APAVTNGDVLTALN
+812 ASAVTNEAVLTALN
-826 NTSKPDLT
+826 ATEKPTLT

-840 RCSDAWLV
+840 KCSDAWLV
-848 TNENLA
+848 TNESLA
-854 GNDLPVLVITKAD
+854 GNDLPVLVITKAE
-867 GGNYEAAKKTYA
+867 GGDYKAVKKTYA

-897 LSASILSGGKATV
+897 LSASVLSGGKATAD
-910 TTGDKTI
+910 GK

-925 EDPTTVAKE
+925 EDPKTVAAE
-934 GEQSYPVVFTPAD
+934 GEQTYSVVFTPND
-947 LSTYSAAKTTY
+947 LSGYSPAKTSY
-958 TFSGTKAIKQ
+958 TFSGKNAIKQ

-974 GKCENGSVEIKDA
+974 GKCENGSVEIKEA

-999 SLVYHPDANYK
+999 TLVYHPDVNYK
-1010 TKDGAATTLSVIDK
+1010 TKAGAETTLNVTEDK
-1024 KEITAIFEPIMHTV
+1024 VVTTTFEAIMHTV
-1038 TIAAGENGSVSV
+1038 TIAAGANGSVSV
-1050 NGTTYSGSSNTISV
+1050 NGTAYTGSSNTISV
-1064 QQGSELAVQAIPVA
+1064 PQGSELAVQVIPA
-1078 EYVGSLTCS
+1078 TDYIGSLTCS

-1101 PFTVTAS
+1101 PFTITGS
-1108 FTKIPDKEFV
+1108 FTEKPADEFV

-1144 VKTGTEVSVLAV
+1144 VETGTVVSVLAV

-1162 LTSDGIKNNGS
+1162 LTSESLKNNS
-1173 SITGGKIT
+1173 APITDGKIT
-1181 VSAAA
+1181 VSANA

-1194 QTFVVKTTGDNAT
+1194 QTFAVSKKDVNAT
-1207 ITLAL
+1207 ITISDTGS
-1212 AVEKAGTLNLDQV
+1212 ESLDKV
-1225 EYGTKLTASV
+1225 PYGTTLTASV
-1235 KPNAGYKL
+1235 KPNDGYKL

-1249 GKEIAN
+1249 GKEIAD
-1255 GGTFTVTAATEVKA
+1255 GGSFTVTAKTEVKA
-1269 VMCELAKIVI
+1269 VMRQLATIVI
-1279 DKTPQTFVYDGS
+1279 DKTPQTFVYDGN

-1299 IPAGIGGFTVTYDAV
+1299 IPAGIGDFTVTYDAV

-1321 DKKAYKV
+1321 NKKAYKV

-1351 QAADMKGVAIP
+1351 LAADMKGVAIP
-1362 TATTGNLDS
+1362 TASSGSINTTT
-1371 NPNPDLGDYAWA
+1371 DLGSYAW
-1383 ADRAESDAIY
+1383 ENGSVENDAPIHN
-1393 DAIFTPKSGNF
+1393 AIFTPTSENF
-1404 KMATFSIK
+1404 KKSTFSIL
-1412 TGKATESLKVVTLDW
+1412 TGKGQTPATVTLDW
-1427 TGLQTRSTSPNVT
+1427 GGLQTRSASPNVT
-1440 FRVAGGSLAVLNG
+1440 FKVNGGSLAVLNG
-1453 STMLSQDGTLY
+1453 SAVLSSNTTLY

-1484 WNVSGGGTLSVE
+1484 WSVDGGELIASTN
-1496 TDTEAM
+1496 TEA
-1502 LTLAEGSTTV
+1502 TLALAKGNITV
-1512 TANFAE
+1512 YATFAE

-1528 GLEKAVYDGTIYG
+1528 GLDKAVYDGTIYG

-1671 TTKVTVTKAEGVT
+1671 TTNVTVTKAEGVT

-1830 TNGNVKALKAG
+1830 TKGNVKALKAG
-1841 TATITAT
+1841 TATITAA

-1915 AVPAGVYI
+1915 AVSAGVYI

>member
-1 MNKILLTVF
+1 MKRVNLLKKMFVLVAFLALAGVGWALTQGATTTIKVDAANGNDESAGADGAFSTAFKTLQAAITAANGVAGSDVVISIAAGSYKAPEWNNGFISGSTGTFGLLTK
-10 AVILSVTTNCGW
+10 ANTVITAAESVT
-22 AQTSPIYQSCT
+22 ADQVT
-33 LGSWEN
+33 L
-39 DRTEPLSWNITG
+39 T
-51 DWITFST
+51 
-58 KTEPNNNWYS
+58 
-68 WHGKTAQTNMTMTDN
+68 
-83 WVVETQLQLTDDLLQ
+83 
-98 RNGVRTSLWLNV
+98 
-110 FNEQD
+110 
-115 VNADWSILQFNIDNS
+115 
-130 TQTKGWQYWVST
+130 
-142 DGGEWKDIPADK
+142 
-154 NIPVTAG
+154 
-161 TYTIKISYQDGKII
+161 
-175 QYINNVEVNSYDAPD
+175 
-190 CKMSYVK
+190 
-197 EIIFN
+197 
-202 SYSFGDSYT
+202 
-211 TTWKVPSA
+211 
-219 KFVAGKSMVL
+219 
-229 TADELKK
+229 
-236 AVADKNVSSI
+236 
-246 TLAPGNYAADL
+246 
-257 TIDRAIDIVGAGSGE
+257 
-272 GGTIITG
+272 
-279 LMNITAT
+279 
-286 DGAKV
+286 
-291 NLSELHLTPNN
+291 
-302 INNKAITVGTASGTE
+302 
-317 TPVVAATN
+317 
-325 CVIDKAQRGFNILSV
+325 
-340 GAQVYTKNTN
+340 
-350 IDVTYYAISLCNER
+350 
-364 QKISIEGGTIQGWAA
+364 GTIQIEAENVTVSGLTFVNKCGNDYRSKNSLNVKADKVTITGNTFKVSDQTAVGGICNGIVLHSKTAA
-379 IMTTANGGLSNPKG
+379 ADYKIAGNTFNIFNKSVADDHFHTTWQSSGIIWCDVQDAPFTKEADNIIASGNTFTGCFSDYQRGYFDDGADYMTNTFYFYGQISNPNEESLKDAVGFSRNNTIIRIAG
-393 EIASTGTE
+393 EWTLTDALILEKAVQLSSVKAEEPATINGFL
-401 IVVNNATL
+401 VVKAEGVTVKDLIFTNNAKSSL
-409 ISKILSNENYGV
+409 YKEKNSISVFAN
-421 IVLQEKYNGISATIT
+421 SATIT
-436 NSTLIA
+436 GNTFNEGTV
-442 IGDNTINPQYSAI
+442 IGSSIPNGIVLYPQGNGQTVEGDYTINGNTFKLTTAGATGIIARENFFSTTQFGVASSAADSWRTASLSNGGKLDAEIVNNTFGATTGDYYARVIGNYSVKDATGSGDEAITQKLQCCYIHTGASLNDAFTSMTENSAI
-455 LDIRSY
+455 MLAAGTYEMPAGQNSFATLATD
-461 NNVVTVTNS
+461 NVS
-470 ELNCTNGANEAGG
+470 ISPAKKE
-483 AVVSLGWNHA
+483 
-493 DFGREHDGNVHF
+493 DFGKAILNGH
-505 SQVKDYS
+505 
-512 IPTTNTVTIGNDCQ
+512 
-526 ITMKEGEKLVVTSR
+526 LVVKADGTYIHNLKFAGQSVGFESW
-540 TTPNQEK
+540 EK
-547 DKLTIKGETYTV
+547 TAIVLVGSSARIENCEFEGSV
-559 SKGNVYR
+559 SNNS
-566 QYQEGYVDS
+566 YV
-575 KWVTVDDEG
+575 
-584 LPMATDAKSL
+584 
-594 EEQIEKAAA
+594 A
-603 NATIN
+603 NGIN
-608 LLPVTYELE
+608 LLPTA
-617 SPLQI
+617 
-622 AKAIKLTSVNAS
+622 AKTNF
-634 QKATLKGNITIE
+634 
-646 ADGVIL
+646 VI
-652 NNLNIETESTGTKYW
+652 
-667 QKNAISVIAQKA
+667 
-679 TITNCSLEGS
+679 
-689 VQAGHTEEWVVNGI
+689 
-703 VLFPTN
+703 
-709 ANPTYTVTGNTFTMF
+709 TGNTFNNF
-724 KGETTDKKWTATA
+724 NQKTTDNWTATA
-737 IIMADGYTLDKKED
+737 VILQDKFTLTKLNGAINITIPEVTGFD
-751 GQVVLPA
+751 
-758 VSNFNET
+758 ET
-765 AIANANT
+765 AIVKNNKFT
-772 YTNCFADYIHMTDKK
+772 SCFADYIHTTADK
-787 YVYSSTQSADG
+787 YVYSSTQGADG

-812 APAVTNGDVLTALN
+812 APAVTNEAVLTALN
-826 NTSKPDLT
+826 NTSKPTLT
-834 GKAIAI
+834 DKAIAI

-848 TNENLA
+848 TNESLA
-854 GNDLPVLVITKAD
+854 GNDLPVLVFTMD
-867 GGNYEAAKKTYA
+867 GGEYKAVKKTYA
-879 PTIDNS
+879 PTIDNTT
-885 KLTASTIEAGQT
+885 LTASTIEAGQT
-897 LSASILSGGKATV
+897 LSASILSGGKAMV
-910 TTGDKTI
+910 EEK

-958 TFSGTKAIKQ
+958 TFSGMKAIKQ

-1010 TKDGAATTLSVIDK
+1010 TKAGAATTLSVIDK
-1024 KEITAIFEPIMHTV
+1024 KEITATFEPIMHTV
-1038 TIAAGENGSVSV
+1038 TITAGENGSVSV
-1050 NGTTYSGSSNTISV
+1050 NGTTYSGSSTTISV
-1064 QQGSELAVQAIPVA
+1064 QQGSELAVQAIPAA

-1108 FTKIPDKEFV
+1108 FTEILKDQFV

-1144 VKTGTEVSVLAV
+1144 VETGTVVSVLAV

-1162 LTSDGIKNNGS
+1162 LTSDGLKNNGTA
-1173 SITGGKIT
+1173 ITDGKIT

-1194 QTFVVKTTGDNAT
+1194 QTFAVKKTGDNAT

-1235 KPNAGYKL
+1235 APAAGYKL

-1279 DKTPQTFVYDGS
+1279 DKTPQTFVYDGN

-1299 IPAGIGGFTVTYDAV
+1299 IPAGIGGFTVKYEGI
-1314 PQDAAGY
+1314 PQEIDNHIQ
-1321 DKKAYKV
+1321 KTYKV
-1328 TITRDADDVYAAV
+1328 IITRDADDVYAAV
-1341 SEEIAGGLII
+1341 SQEIEGGLVIL
-1351 QAADMKGVAIP
+1351 AADMKGVAIP
-1362 TATTGNLDS
+1362 TATTGTINTTT
-1371 NPNPDLGDYAWA
+1371 DLGSYAWA
-1383 ADRAESDAIY
+1383 TGKAEDAAIY

-1404 KMATFSIK
+1404 KMATFSIL
-1412 TGKATESLKVVTLDW
+1412 TGKGEEPKQVTLDW
-1427 TGLQTRSTSPNVT
+1427 TGLQTRSSAGSTVKFTVN
-1440 FRVAGGSLAVLNG
+1440 GGSLAVLNG
-1453 STMLSQDGTLY
+1453 SAALSQDGTLY
-1464 AGQKIRL
+1464 VGQKIRL

-1484 WNVSGGGTLSVE
+1484 WSVDGGELIASTN
-1496 TDTEAM
+1496 TEAT
-1502 LTLAEGSTTV
+1502 LTLKDGNIAV
-1512 TANFAE
+1512 TATFAE

-1528 GLEKAVYDGTIYG
+1528 GLDKAVYDGTIYG

-1605 KQATAEVPVATPIL
+1605 KQATAEIPVATPIL

-1664 YRESEVL
+1664 YKESEVK
-1671 TTKVTVTKAEGVT
+1671 TVNVTVTKAEGVT

-1742 YKSGAEYIVPESG
+1742 YQSGAEYIVPVEG
-1755 NVEVAVSFVF
+1755 NVEVAVSFTW
-1765 NNPNPGTDPDP
+1765 NNPGTGTDPEP
-1776 DPSTVDVTGITLEPT
+1776 GPSTVDVTGITLEPT

-1830 TNGNVKALKAG
+1830 TKGNVKALKAG

-1915 AVPAGVYI
+1915 AVSAGVYI

>member
-1 MNKILLTVF
+1 MKRVNLLKKMFVLVAFLALAGVGWAVVQEESGPSIGSELHTTRSGVPVVYGITSLKGNAGSMNVQVKFEIISSEGLDLSQSTFAYYEPNKEPGWVEGQLENGKTFTFGPSNGFPLQDATSYFKLTPKGTGKLVSKMSVINVAEPQSVVVEKQDELIVTADAENISIRNDGVTTYYASLYTAVRFAKENDVINVPNGNYDLRRGTEAITEGSNEVGWYLPINKKGITIKGESREGVKITSSTFASNTAWSTQNLVTVF
-10 AVILSVTTNCGW
+10 ADDVTLENLTFICKKETNKVIEVVGKNVQLKNITCNPPSGENFAGSIYFNIADLGTASLSNLQLNSGRITFTGATTGTVKMSDVNIDYTNVKIAGSSMEELAAYDPIGSTTGKSGLTINTENVTVKVAANSDAYTLSANTIKNLPANAVLHLAEGTYEVGKQLVVNKPITLEGADAEKVILK
-22 AQTSPIYQSCT
+22 AAA
-33 LGSWEN
+33 SWEGSAN
-39 DRTEPLSWNITG
+39 SQKNLVSVEGNGTGVATLANITIQEAKRSG
-51 DWITFST
+51 LNAQSAMTLKLNNVTLKNNTGAGMVVHSAVEVT
-58 KTEPNNNWYS
+58 GLKTEGNQWGGVNLDKGSPSYPISFKFDETSTFAENTKIYADNKELSMTVTYPENQGWYTYDV
-68 WHGKTAQTNMTMTDN
+68 GDN
-83 WVVETQLQLTDDLLQ
+83 RIWSNV
-98 RNGVRTSLWLNV
+98 TSM
-110 FNEQD
+110 D
-115 VNADWSILQFNIDNS
+115 VTS
-130 TQTKGWQYWVST
+130 
-142 DGGEWKDIPADK
+142 
-154 NIPVTAG
+154 
-161 TYTIKISYQDGKII
+161 
-175 QYINNVEVNSYDAPD
+175 
-190 CKMSYVK
+190 
-197 EIIFN
+197 
-202 SYSFGDSYT
+202 
-211 TTWKVPSA
+211 
-219 KFVAGKSMVL
+219 
-229 TADELKK
+229 ADEL
-236 AVADKNVSSI
+236 AAAL
-246 TLAPGNYAADL
+246 LAIP
-257 TIDRAIDIVGAGSGE
+257 E
-272 GGTIITG
+272 GGTIRLSGTITPA
-279 LMNITAT
+279 AT
-286 DGAKV
+286 V
-291 NLSELHLTPNN
+291 TIE
-302 INNKAITVGTASGTE
+302 KAITL
-317 TPVVAATN
+317 
-325 CVIDKAQRGFNILSV
+325 CSV
-340 GAQVYTKNTN
+340 
-350 IDVTYYAISLCNER
+350 
-364 QKISIEGGTIQGWAA
+364 
-379 IMTTANGGLSNPKG
+379 
-393 EIASTGTE
+393 
-401 IVVNNATL
+401 
-409 ISKILSNENYGV
+409 
-421 IVLQEKYNGISATIT
+421 
-436 NSTLIA
+436 
-442 IGDNTINPQYSAI
+442 
-455 LDIRSY
+455 
-461 NNVVTVTNS
+461 
-470 ELNCTNGANEAGG
+470 
-483 AVVSLGWNHA
+483 
-493 DFGREHDGNVHF
+493 
-505 SQVKDYS
+505 
-512 IPTTNTVTIGNDCQ
+512 
-526 ITMKEGEKLVVTSR
+526 
-540 TTPNQEK
+540 
-547 DKLTIKGETYTV
+547 
-559 SKGNVYR
+559 
-566 QYQEGYVDS
+566 
-575 KWVTVDDEG
+575 DE
-584 LPMATDAKSL
+584 
-594 EEQIEKAAA
+594 
-603 NATIN
+603 
-608 LLPVTYELE
+608 
-617 SPLQI
+617 
-622 AKAIKLTSVNAS
+622 AKAIFNGHLIVKTNDVNIKDLKFTAQSVGFESWEKTAIVLHGS
-634 QKATLKGNITIE
+634 SARIE
-646 ADGVIL
+646 
-652 NNLNIETESTGTKYW
+652 
-667 QKNAISVIAQKA
+667 
-679 TITNCSLEGS
+679 NCEFEGS
-689 VQAGHTEEWVVNGI
+689 VSDNKYVANGI
-703 VLFPTN
+703 NLIPTAAKTN
-709 ANPTYTVTGNTFTMF
+709 FVITGNTFKSFNQKTA
-724 KGETTDKKWTATA
+724 DNWTATA
-737 IIMADGYTLDKKED
+737 VILQDKFTLTKLN
-751 GQVVLPA
+751 GT
-758 VSNFNET
+758 VSITIPEVTGFDET
-765 AIANANT
+765 AIVKNNT
-772 YTNCFADYIHMTDKK
+772 FTSCFADYIHMTANK

-798 VADAWISM
+798 VADAWLSM
-806 EKGTIN
+806 DKGTIN
-812 APAVTNGDVLTALN
+812 APAVTNEAVLTALN
-826 NTSKPDLT
+826 ATDKPALT
-834 GKAIAI
+834 DKAIAI

-848 TNENLA
+848 TNESLA
-854 GNDLPVLVITKAD
+854 GNDLPVLVFTMD
-867 GGNYEAAKKTYA
+867 GGEYKAVKKTYA
-879 PTIDNS
+879 PTIDNTT
-885 KLTASTIEAGQT
+885 LTASTIEAGQT
-897 LSASILSGGKATV
+897 LSASILSGGKAMV
-910 TTGDKTI
+910 EEK

-958 TFSGTKAIKQ
+958 TFSGMKAIKQ

-1010 TKDGAATTLSVIDK
+1010 TKAGAATTLSVIDK
-1024 KEITAIFEPIMHTV
+1024 KEITATFEPIMHTV
-1038 TIAAGENGSVSV
+1038 TITAGENGSVSV

-1064 QQGSELAVQAIPVA
+1064 QQGSELAVQAIPAA

-1101 PFTVTAS
+1101 PFSVTAS
-1108 FTKIPDKEFV
+1108 FTEILKDQFV

-1144 VKTGTEVSVLAV
+1144 VETGTDVSVLAV

-1162 LTSDGIKNNGS
+1162 LTSDGLKNNGTA
-1173 SITGGKIT
+1173 ITDGKIT

-1194 QTFVVKTTGDNAT
+1194 QTFAVKKTGDNAT

-1235 KPNAGYKL
+1235 APAAGYKL

-1299 IPAGIGGFTVTYDAV
+1299 IPAGIGGFTVKYEGI
-1314 PQDAAGY
+1314 PQEVDNHIQ
-1321 DKKAYKV
+1321 KTYKV
-1328 TITRDADDVYAAV
+1328 IITREADDVYAAV
-1341 SEEIAGGLII
+1341 SQEIEGGLII
-1351 QAADMKGVAIP
+1351 LAADMKGVAIP
-1362 TATTGNLDS
+1362 TANDGSIDKATT
-1371 NPNPDLGDYAWA
+1371 DLGSYAWK
-1383 ADRAESDAIY
+1383 DNRTDNDAIY

-1404 KMATFSIK
+1404 KKATFSIP

-1427 TGLQTRSTSPNVT
+1427 GKLRTRSTTPNVT
-1440 FRVAGGSLAVLNG
+1440 FDVRGGSLAVQNG
-1453 STMLSQDGTLY
+1453 STALSQDGTLY

-1484 WNVSGGGTLSVE
+1484 WSVNGSVQSG
-1496 TDTEAM
+1496 TDTE
-1502 LTLAEGSTTV
+1502 LTLTLKDESIAV
-1512 TANFAE
+1512 TATFAE

-1528 GLEKAVYDGTIYG
+1528 GLDKAVYDGTIYG
-1541 TGTPAIKGGTEA
+1541 TGTPAIKGGTET

-1595 QNVGSFTIAQ
+1595 QKAGSFTIAQ
-1605 KQATAEVPVATPIL
+1605 KQVTASVTAATSVL

-1635 DGSFVWIDPTVQ
+1635 DGSFVWIDPTVL

-1664 YRESEVL
+1664 YKESGEL
-1671 TTKVTVTKAEGVT
+1671 TTKVTVNEATGVT

-1725 VATAANYKPSAT
+1725 VATAADYKASAT

-1742 YKSGAEYIVPESG
+1742 YKSGVEYIVPESG

-1765 NNPNPGTDPDP
+1765 NNSNPGTDPDP

-1791 SKTLAVNETFALKAT
+1791 SKTLAVNETLALKAT

-1830 TNGNVKALKAG
+1830 TKGNVKALKAG

-1872 SGTRVYAQDGSIV
+1872 SGTRVYTQDGSIV

-1915 AVPAGVYI
+1915 AVSAGVYI

>member
-272 GGTIITG
+272 GGTTITG

-379 IMTTANGGLSNPKG
+379 VMTTANGGLSNPKG

-493 DFGREHDGNVHF
+493 DFGREHDGNVYF

-584 LPMATDAKSL
+584 LPMATDVKSL

-724 KGETTDKKWTATA
+724 KGETADKKWTATA

-798 VADAWISM
+798 VANAWISM

-812 APAVTNGDVLTALN
+812 APAVTNEAVLTALN
-826 NTSKPDLT
+826 NTSKPTLT
-834 GKAIAI
+834 DKAIAI

-848 TNENLA
+848 TNESLA
-854 GNDLPVLVITKAD
+854 GSDLPVLVITMD
-867 GGNYEAAKKTYA
+867 GGDYKAEKKTYA
-879 PTIDNS
+879 PTIDNTT
-885 KLTASTIEAGQT
+885 LTASTIEAGQT
-897 LSASILSGGKATV
+897 LSASILSGGKAMV
-910 TTGDKTI
+910 EEK

-974 GKCENGSVEIKDA
+974 GKCENGSVEIKEA
-987 NAANRYLKGSTL
+987 NAANRYLKGSKLT
-999 SLVYHPDANYK
+999 LVYHPDANYK
-1010 TKDGAATTLSVIDK
+1010 TKADAATTLSVTEK
-1024 KEITAIFEPIMHTV
+1024 QEITTIFEPIMHTV

-1064 QQGSELAVQAIPVA
+1064 QQGSELAVQAIPAA

-1108 FTKIPDKEFV
+1108 FTAKLEDQFV

-1144 VKTGTEVSVLAV
+1144 VETGTDVSVLAV

-1162 LTSDGIKNNGS
+1162 LTSDGLKNNGTA
-1173 SITGGKIT
+1173 ITDGKIT

-1194 QTFVVKTTGDNAT
+1194 QTFAVKKTGDNAT

-1235 KPNAGYKL
+1235 APAAGYKL

-1314 PQDAAGY
+1314 PQDAA
-1321 DKKAYKV
+1321 DHKEKAYKV
-1328 TITRDADDVYAAV
+1328 IITRDADDVYAAV
-1341 SEEIAGGLII
+1341 SQEIEGGLVIL
-1351 QAADMKGVAIP
+1351 AADMKGVAIP
-1362 TATTGNLDS
+1362 SASDGSINDA
-1371 NPNPDLGDYAWA
+1371 NIDLGDYAWK
-1383 ADRAESDAIY
+1383 DSRTDEDAIY

-1404 KMATFSIK
+1404 KTATFSIP
-1412 TGKATESLKVVTLDW
+1412 TGKAAGNLKQVNLDW
-1427 TGLQTRSTSPNVT
+1427 SGLQTRSMSSKVT
-1440 FRVAGGSLAVLNG
+1440 FSAIGGSLTALNG
-1453 STMLSQDGTLY
+1453 SAALSSGSGTLY

-1471 VATPDATHAAKVT
+1471 VATPDAEHAAKVIWSVNGSVQSET
-1484 WNVSGGGTLSVE
+1484 GTEL
-1496 TDTEAM
+1496 M

-1512 TANFAE
+1512 SATFAAK
-1518 MSSPEFPGLD
+1518 SSPAFPGLD
-1528 GLEKAVYDGTIYG
+1528 GLDKAVYDGTIYG
-1541 TGTPAIKGGTEA
+1541 TGTPAIKGGTGA

-1595 QNVGSFTIAQ
+1595 QKAGSFTIAQ

-1707 EVVAGASVTKGDK
+1707 EVVAGASVTKDDK

-1725 VATAANYKPSAT
+1725 VTTAADYKASAT

-1765 NNPNPGTDPDP
+1765 NNSNPGTDPDP

-1791 SKTLAVNETFALKAT
+1791 SKTLAVNETLALKAT

-1830 TNGNVKALKAG
+1830 TKGNVKALKAG

-1915 AVPAGVYI
+1915 AVSAGVYI

>member
-1 MNKILLTVF
+1 MKKNILTLF
-10 AVILSVTTNCGW
+10 AVIIGLT
-22 AQTSPIYQSCT
+22 A
-33 LGSWEN
+33 
-39 DRTEPLSWNITG
+39 NIG
-51 DWITFST
+51 LLHA
-58 KTEPNNNWYS
+58 E
-68 WHGKTAQTNMTMTDN
+68 TDN
-83 WVVETQLQLTDDLLQ
+83 W
-98 RNGVRTSLWLNV
+98 
-110 FNEQD
+110 
-115 VNADWSILQFNIDNS
+115 S
-130 TQTKGWQYWVST
+130 THA
-142 DGGEWKDIPADK
+142 EE
-154 NIPVTAG
+154 VTPSG
-161 TYTIKISYQDGKII
+161 DTYTITSAGQLAWIASQVNGESGNSFEGKTIILNNDIDLAAHEWTPIGNSFEKGFKGTFDGNGKTISNMKISITSNNEQEKVIGGLFGYILNDAVVKNVTIAGTSSIELSGNKEAFAGGIVALAQGITQENKKAAFAGTIENCHSAASISVSISPTTANAKGSENSAVAGGIAGEVYAGGKKSSDPD
-175 QYINNVEVNSYDAPD
+175 YPGVINCSSSGNMTST
-190 CKMSYVK
+190 C
-197 EIIFN
+197 
-202 SYSFGDSYT
+202 T
-211 TTWKVPSA
+211 TTQTTNGVLSGGILGRAESVKVQNCYSTGNMTSTGGQTPYTGGIVGHVSYEVQILDCYSTGTITSSSNRTEEA
-219 KFVAGKSMVL
+219 WGIAGGISGTISQNSVVKNCYATGDISVSLPNTTNAGSEVWAGGIVGYGINKAGSKIENCAALNGTISVSGNKSFS
-229 TADELKK
+229 KK
-236 AVADKNVSSI
+236 AVHRIFGKNEGQT
-246 TLAPGNYAADL
+246 TLSGNYAYVGIELSIDSQS
-257 TIDRAIDIVGAGSGE
+257 TIVTAEGIDKE
-272 GGTIITG
+272 DGTILVSFDLPTLFDSNKG
-279 LMNITAT
+279 WT
-286 DGAKV
+286 
-291 NLSELHLTPNN
+291 LSETTLPTLTDCGTAVQTGKPQSDYFIPASELKTLLSRESVTAISLKDGVTYDFSDESLN
-302 INNKAITVGTASGTE
+302 INKAVTITSNVYNKAI
-317 TPVVAATN
+317 
-325 CVIDKAQRGFNILSV
+325 I
-340 GAQVYTKNTN
+340 
-350 IDVTYYAISLCNER
+350 
-364 QKISIEGGTIQGWAA
+364 
-379 IMTTANGGLSNPKG
+379 
-393 EIASTGTE
+393 
-401 IVVNNATL
+401 
-409 ISKILSNENYGV
+409 
-421 IVLQEKYNGISATIT
+421 
-436 NSTLIA
+436 
-442 IGDNTINPQYSAI
+442 
-455 LDIRSY
+455 
-461 NNVVTVTNS
+461 
-470 ELNCTNGANEAGG
+470 
-483 AVVSLGWNHA
+483 
-493 DFGREHDGNVHF
+493 
-505 SQVKDYS
+505 
-512 IPTTNTVTIGNDCQ
+512 
-526 ITMKEGEKLVVTSR
+526 
-540 TTPNQEK
+540 
-547 DKLTIKGETYTV
+547 
-559 SKGNVYR
+559 
-566 QYQEGYVDS
+566 
-575 KWVTVDDEG
+575 
-584 LPMATDAKSL
+584 
-594 EEQIEKAAA
+594 
-603 NATIN
+603 
-608 LLPVTYELE
+608 
-617 SPLQI
+617 
-622 AKAIKLTSVNAS
+622 
-634 QKATLKGNITIE
+634 KGNICIE
-646 ADGVIL
+646 ADDVAL
-652 NNLNIETESTGTKYW
+652 NNLKIETVSTGTKYW
-667 QKNAISVIAQKA
+667 QKNAVSVIGKKV
-679 TITNCSLEGS
+679 TITTCDFVGS
-689 VQAGHTEEWVVNGI
+689 IQAGHAEEWVVNGI
-703 VLFPTN
+703 VLFPT
-709 ANPTYTVTGNTFTMF
+709 ATAPEYKLTGNTFTMF
-724 KGETTDKKWTATA
+724 KGTTSDKKWTATA
-737 IIMADGYTLDKKED
+737 IIMADGYTLDKKEN

-765 AIANANT
+765 AIASANT
-772 YTNCFADYIHMTDKK
+772 YTDCFADYIHMTNSK
-787 YVYSSTQSADG
+787 YVYSHTQSADG
-798 VADAWISM
+798 VADAWLSM
-806 EKGTIN
+806 DKGTID
-812 APAVTNGDVLTALN
+812 ASAVTNEAVLTALN
-826 NTSKPDLT
+826 ATEKPTLT

-840 RCSDAWLV
+840 KCSDAWLV
-848 TNENLA
+848 TNESLA
-854 GNDLPVLVITKAD
+854 GNDLPVLVITKAE
-867 GGNYEAAKKTYA
+867 GGDYKAVKKTYA

-897 LSASILSGGKATV
+897 LSASVLSGGKATAD
-910 TTGDKTI
+910 GK

-925 EDPTTVAKE
+925 EDPKTVAAE
-934 GEQSYPVVFTPAD
+934 GEQTYSVVFTPND
-947 LSTYSAAKTTY
+947 LSGYSPAKTSY
-958 TFSGTKAIKQ
+958 TFSGKNAIKQ

-974 GKCENGSVEIKDA
+974 GKCENGSVEIKEA

-999 SLVYHPDANYK
+999 TLVYHPDVNYK
-1010 TKDGAATTLSVIDK
+1010 TKAGAETTLNVTEDK
-1024 KEITAIFEPIMHTV
+1024 VVTTTFEAIMHTV
-1038 TIAAGENGSVSV
+1038 TIAAGANGSVSV
-1050 NGTTYSGSSNTISV
+1050 NGTAYTGSSNTISV
-1064 QQGSELAVQAIPVA
+1064 PQGSELAVQVIPA
-1078 EYVGSLTCS
+1078 TDYIGSLTCS

-1101 PFTVTAS
+1101 PFTITGS
-1108 FTKIPDKEFV
+1108 FTEKPADEFV

-1144 VKTGTEVSVLAV
+1144 VETGTVVSVLAV

-1162 LTSDGIKNNGS
+1162 LTSESLKNNS
-1173 SITGGKIT
+1173 APITDGKIT
-1181 VSAAA
+1181 VSANA

-1194 QTFVVKTTGDNAT
+1194 QTFAVSKKDVNAT
-1207 ITLAL
+1207 ITIS
-1212 AVEKAGTLNLDQV
+1212 GTGSESLDKV
-1225 EYGTKLTASV
+1225 PYGTTLTASV
-1235 KPNAGYKL
+1235 KPNDGYKL

-1249 GKEIAN
+1249 GKEIAD
-1255 GGTFTVTAATEVKA
+1255 GGSFTVTAKTEVKA
-1269 VMCELAKIVI
+1269 VMRQLATIVI
-1279 DKTPQTFVYDGS
+1279 DKTPQTFVYDGN

-1299 IPAGIGGFTVTYDAV
+1299 IPAGIGDFTVTYDAV

-1321 DKKAYKV
+1321 NKKAYKV

-1351 QAADMKGVAIP
+1351 LAADMKGVAIP
-1362 TATTGNLDS
+1362 TASSGSINTTT
-1371 NPNPDLGDYAWA
+1371 DLGSYAW
-1383 ADRAESDAIY
+1383 ENGSVENDAPIHN
-1393 DAIFTPKSGNF
+1393 AIFTPTSENF
-1404 KMATFSIK
+1404 KKSTFSIL
-1412 TGKATESLKVVTLDW
+1412 TGKGQTPATVTLDW
-1427 TGLQTRSTSPNVT
+1427 GGLQTRSASPNVT
-1440 FRVAGGSLAVLNG
+1440 FKVNGGSLAVLNG
-1453 STMLSQDGTLY
+1453 SAVLSSNTTLY

-1484 WNVSGGGTLSVE
+1484 WSVDGGELIASTN
-1496 TDTEAM
+1496 TEA
-1502 LTLAEGSTTV
+1502 TLALAKGNITV
-1512 TANFAE
+1512 YATFAE

-1528 GLEKAVYDGTIYG
+1528 GLDKAVYDGTIYG

-1671 TTKVTVTKAEGVT
+1671 TTNVTVTKAEGVT

-1830 TNGNVKALKAG
+1830 TKGNVKALKAG

-1872 SGTRVYAQDGSIV
+1872 SGTRVYTQDGSIV

-1915 AVPAGVYI
+1915 AVSAGVYI